1 MRGGM
6 DSIRRAVRR
15 RAVTRDT
22 FGRLHCGN
30 CGQRLRTVDPED
42 LPHRIRR
49 CDVCDLQWREV
60 G

>member
-1 MRGGM
+1 M

-30 CGQRLRTVDPED
+30 CGQRLRTLDPDD

-49 CDVCDLQWREV
+49 CDACDLQWREV